1 MDEIIEK
8 YYRKMEDFSRRDA
21 SFTEVVSLH
30 NAKLFLRQA
39 LEEYKHKYKEERRFD
54 FWGNEIK

>member
-1 MDEIIEK
+1 
-8 YYRKMEDFSRRDA
+8 MEDFSRRDA

-39 LEEYKHKYKEERRFD
+39 LEEYKHKYKDDIRFD

>member
-1 MDEIIEK
+1 MEEIIEK
-8 YYRKMEDFSRRDA
+8 YSRKLEDFSRRDA

-39 LEEYKHKYKEERRFD
+39 LEEYRHVYKEDRRFD
-54 FWGNEIK
+54 FWGNEIY

>member
-8 YYRKMEDFSRRDA
+8 YSRKMEDFSRRDA

-39 LEEYKHKYKEERRFD
+39 LEEYKHKYKDDIRFV

>member
-1 MDEIIEK
+1 MEEIINK
-8 YYRKMEDFSRRDA
+8 YYLKLEDFARRDA

-30 NAKLFLRQA
+30 NAKIFLRQA
-39 LEEYKHKYKEERRFD
+39 LEEYKHRYKDDIRFD

>member
-1 MDEIIEK
+1 MEEIIEK
-8 YYRKMEDFSRRDA
+8 YSRKMEDFSRRDA

-39 LEEYKHKYKEERRFD
+39 LEEYKHVYKEDRRFD
-54 FWGNEIK
+54 FWGNEID

>member
-1 MDEIIEK
+1 MEEIIEK
-8 YYRKMEDFSRRDA
+8 YSRKLEDFSRRDA

-39 LEEYKHKYKEERRFD
+39 LDEYKHVYKEDRRFD